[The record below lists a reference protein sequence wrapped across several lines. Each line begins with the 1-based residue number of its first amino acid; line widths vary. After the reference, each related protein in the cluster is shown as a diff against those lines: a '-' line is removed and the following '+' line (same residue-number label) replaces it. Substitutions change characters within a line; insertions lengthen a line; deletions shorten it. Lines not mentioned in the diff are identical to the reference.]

1 MPSVDTNV
9 LVRLVTKDDPRQYA
23 KIKSYLEKHR
33 SVFVSLLSVFELVW
47 VLVRRYALPRESAIA
62 ALRTLLQMSE
72 LEVEAPD
79 VLEQAIDLWEAS
91 KPDTSFA
98 DCFIL
103 ATAQRH
109 HRVPLVTFDRNLARL
124 PDTLLL

>member
-1 MPSVDTNV
+1 MPSIDTNV
-9 LVRLVTKDDPRQYA
+9 LVRLATKDDPRQYA
-23 KIKSYLEKHR
+23 KIENYLKKHR
-33 SVFVSLLSVFELVW
+33 SVFISLLSVFELVW
-47 VLVRRYALPRESAIA
+47 VLVKHYDFPRESAIA

-72 LEVEAPD
+72 LEIETPD

-91 KPDTSFA
+91 KLDTSFA

-109 HRVPLVTFDRNLARL
+109 KRIPLVTFDRNLARL